1 MSTICTN
8 PFRLPKNGL
17 KGVKLV
23 SKMDGKKWNMDFCL
37 EDSIRKNRTTFSD
50 VPLLPEIFCWNDPK
64 SRVTYIVQP
73 DFPETFCKMI
83 NSVYVFFFQHKL
95 TSDSGFL
102 KMSNN
107 DKNQIPLLVPIA
119 LNLFFLAYD
128 TDK

>member
-1 MSTICTN
+1 
-8 PFRLPKNGL
+8 
-17 KGVKLV
+17 
-23 SKMDGKKWNMDFCL
+23 MDGKKWNMNFCL
-37 EDSIRKNRTTFSD
+37 EDSVRKNRTTFSD

-64 SRVTYIVQP
+64 SRVTYIFQP
-73 DFPETFCKMI
+73 DFPEMFCKMI
-83 NSVYVFFFQHKL
+83 NSVNVFFFQHNL

-107 DKNQIPLLVPIA
+107 NKNQIPLLVPIA